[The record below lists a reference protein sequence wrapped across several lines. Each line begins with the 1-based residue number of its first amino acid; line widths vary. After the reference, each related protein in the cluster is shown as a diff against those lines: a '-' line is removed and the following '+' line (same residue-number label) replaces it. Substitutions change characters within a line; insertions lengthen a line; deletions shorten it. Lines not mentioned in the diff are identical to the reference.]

1 MTTTVIDLIRHG
13 MPQGGHRI
21 RGNGIDDPLSDEG
34 WSQMRASASG
44 IEGWRRIVTSPMRRC
59 QDFARWLAAR
69 RKLPLSI
76 EPRLREVGFGA
87 WEGIA
92 RAELQQQHR
101 EEYEAFYRDP
111 VNNRPSGAEP
121 LGDFGRRVAD
131 AFETV
136 AATSNDDH
144 VLIVAHAGVIRAAI
158 GHVLQVQPV
167 NWYRLDVANAGI
179 TRFVKNGHDTHL
191 VFHNWL
197 PRQLP

>member
-1 MTTTVIDLIRHG
+1 MSTTVIDLIRHG

-34 WSQMRASASG
+34 WSQMRASTSG
-44 IEGWRRIVTSPMRRC
+44 VHAWQRIVTSPMQRC
-59 QDFARWLAAR
+59 REFAQWLATR

-92 RAELQQQHR
+92 RAELKNRHR

-111 VNNRPSGAEP
+111 VNNRPPGAES
-121 LGDFGRRVAD
+121 LDDFGRRVAD
-131 AFETV
+131 AFEKF
-136 AATSNDDH
+136 AATPGHGN

-158 GHVLQVQPV
+158 GHVLQVPPV

-179 TRFVKNGHDTHL
+179 TRFIRDGHDTHL

-197 PRQLP
+197 PRQVS